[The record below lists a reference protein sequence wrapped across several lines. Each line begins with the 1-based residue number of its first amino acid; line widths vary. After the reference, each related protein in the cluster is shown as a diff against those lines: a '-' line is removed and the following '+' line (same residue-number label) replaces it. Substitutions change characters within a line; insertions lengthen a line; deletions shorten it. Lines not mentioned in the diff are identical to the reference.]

1 MSATRETDVETPTA
15 SPARAWVAILG
26 GIAAGVVTI
35 GVAELLAGLMERFGW
50 SGGIPS
56 PVIAVGEA
64 FIDRTPPW
72 LKNFAVNNFGTNDKL
87 VLLTGIAVVLFL
99 LSCLVGLLLRRLP
112 VAALVGFVVLLA
124 VALAAVLTR
133 PNARPGDVV
142 PTVLGGLAGLWVL
155 HRWRGVL
162 GVEAGPRGD
171 AADRRQVLT
180 WTALS
185 VVGGG
190 LAIAAGRAVSG
201 SARAIQ
207 AARATFVAPRVQSP
221 VQIPPKAPVD
231 VPGIT
236 PYVVPNG
243 QFYRI
248 DTALQL
254 PQVQASGWSLKV
266 TGMVD
271 HEVEIDWKTLLAKP
285 MQQAMITLMCVSNE
299 VGGTLNGNA
308 IWTGWP
314 VRELLKLA
322 GPQAGADM
330 VLSTSVDGFTAG
342 TPIGALTDDRNAL
355 LVVAMNGK
363 ALPVE
368 HGYPVRMVVPG
379 LYGYVSATK
388 WITQLKVTTYAKD
401 QGYWTPRGWSAMGP
415 VKLSSRIDV
424 PRDGRSVSPGSSGTV
439 PIAGVAWDQH
449 TGVSA
454 VQVRVDNG
462 PWQTARLGEQATVD
476 AWRQWVLNWPAT
488 KGRHTATVRA
498 VDAKGQVQISA
509 EAAPAPNGS
518 TGLHSVTF
526 TVS

>member
-1 MSATRETDVETPTA
+1 MSTVREATPRPTEA
-15 SPARAWVAILG
+15 PAVRAWVAVLA
-26 GIAAGVVTI
+26 GIAAGAVTI

-72 LKNFAVNNFGTNDKL
+72 LKDFAVNNFGTNDKK
-87 VLLTGIAVVLFL
+87 VLLAGIGVVLFL
-99 LSCLVGLLLRRLP
+99 LSCLIGLLLRRLP
-112 VAALVGFVVLLA
+112 VVALVGFVALLA
-124 VALAAVLTR
+124 VAMAAVLTR
-133 PNARPGDVV
+133 PSARPADLV
-142 PTVLGGLAGLWVL
+142 PTLVGGLAGLWVL
-155 HRWRGVL
+155 HRWRAAL
-162 GVEAGPRGD
+162 GVDPGRHDRGTE
-171 AADRRQVLT
+171 RRQVLT

-185 VVGGG
+185 VVGGS
-190 LAIAAGRAVSG
+190 LALAAGRAVSG

-207 AARATFVAPRVQSP
+207 AARATFVLPEVAHP
-221 VQIPPKAPVD
+221 VQVPPTAAVD
-231 VPGIT
+231 VPGVT

-248 DTALQL
+248 DTALQV
-254 PQVQASGWSLKV
+254 PQVETAGWKLRV

-271 HEVEIDWKTLLAKP
+271 HEIEIDWKTLMSKP

-299 VGGTLNGNA
+299 VGGSLNGNA

-342 TPIGALTDDRNAL
+342 TPIGALTDERNAL
-355 LVVAMNGK
+355 LAVAMNGK

-388 WITQLKVTTYAKD
+388 WLTQLKVTTFAKD
-401 QGYWTPRGWSAMGP
+401 QGYWIPRGWSAMGP
-415 VKLSSRIDV
+415 VKISSRIDV
-424 PRDGRSVSPGSSGTV
+424 PHDGSSVTAGTAGTV

-449 TGVSA
+449 TGVSG
-454 VQVRVDNG
+454 VQVRIDDG
-462 PWQTARLGEQATVD
+462 PWQSARLGEQATVD
-476 AWRQWVLNWPAT
+476 AWRQWVLQWPAT

-498 VDAKGQVQISA
+498 IDAKGRVQISA

-526 TVS
+526 TVT